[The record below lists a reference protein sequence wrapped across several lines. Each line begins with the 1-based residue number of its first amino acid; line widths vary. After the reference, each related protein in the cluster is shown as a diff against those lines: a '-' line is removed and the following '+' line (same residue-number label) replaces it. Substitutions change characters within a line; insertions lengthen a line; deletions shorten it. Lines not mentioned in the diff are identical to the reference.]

1 MFKKTCESFGEDVDK
16 LTCQEFLQTFNKFFV
31 DYEVELN
38 HYKEK
43 KLKEQKE
50 KEKQEEKERIQRANL
65 EKIEKQKQDKLL
77 AKKQQQQQE
86 TEVRS
91 QRGAINNMIK
101 TIRDAE
107 IGSDDKLENENIVNQ
122 VESKRA
128 ARIRNLLAKKK
139 VTNNLT

>member
-1 MFKKTCESFGEDVDK
+1 M
-16 LTCQEFLQTFNKFFV
+16 
-31 DYEVELN
+31 
-38 HYKEK
+38 
-43 KLKEQKE
+43 
-50 KEKQEEKERIQRANL
+50 

-77 AKKQQQQQE
+77 AKKQQQHE
-86 TEVRS
+86 IEVRS